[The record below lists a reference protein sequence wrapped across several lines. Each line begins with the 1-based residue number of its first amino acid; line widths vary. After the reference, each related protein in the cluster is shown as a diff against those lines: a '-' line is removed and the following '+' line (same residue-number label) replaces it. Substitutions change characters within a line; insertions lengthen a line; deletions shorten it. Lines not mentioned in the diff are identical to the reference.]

1 MLIFVFEAV
10 HIGKFVSLTK
20 QHLFIF
26 EFLTFV

>member
-10 HIGKFVSLTK
+10 HIGKFVRFTK